1 MKQKPEHEIG
11 KPLAML
17 KVCVLQFTFSD
28 RLNGKLKWILALLRD
43 FNFLSVNLKIYY
55 LKKRMKKMCTVY
67 DCHILVGLNIRRN
80 H

>member
-11 KPLAML
+11 KPLTML
-17 KVCVLQFTFSD
+17 KVFALQFTFSD

-55 LKKRMKKMCTVY
+55 LKEKEKECVY
-67 DCHILVGLNIRRN
+67 SL
-80 H
+80 